1 MANSL
6 YELYLDYKDKD
17 IDDEFIIKAYDYIV
31 NKEQDLWPYIQG
43 FSISN
48 EDSSSFGLY
57 SNENKTITINKKRIN
72 ENEVIAKNTLG
83 LSVIKHEIEH
93 AKNLKKLE
101 ELKEDIET
109 KIILYSLRSYAI
121 ASGLDATKMDKM
133 ELVMLALNTKI
144 NHEIDPGERI
154 AYIKSWKYVVNLLK
168 NQNKTK
174 ELLDARTMLYS
185 SYIRGYN
192 NNRYYLECPTYSF
205 LFETNQLEDLK
216 LLRKRIAEENYSFDT
231 RLLYGLPITYK
242 EYSQDILT
250 KSKLQKVRKK

>member
-1 MANSL
+1 MANNL
-6 YELYLDYKDKD
+6 YELYLDYKDRD
-17 IDDEFIIKAYDYIV
+17 IDDNFIIKAYDYIAS
-31 NKEQDLWPYIQG
+31 KEQDLLSYIQD
-43 FSISN
+43 FSISD
-48 EDSSSFGLY
+48 EDSTSFGLY

-101 ELKEDIET
+101 EFRDDIET
-109 KIILYSLRSYAI
+109 KMILYSLRSYAI
-121 ASGLDATKMDKM
+121 ASGLDATKMNKM
-133 ELVMLALNTKI
+133 DLVMLALNTKI

-192 NNRYYLECPTYSF
+192 DNRYYLDCPTYSF
-205 LFETNQLEDLK
+205 LFETNQLQDLK
-216 LLRKRIAEENYSFDT
+216 LLRNRIVKKDYSFDT
-231 RLLYGLPITYK
+231 RLLYGLPITYQ
-242 EYSQDILT
+242 EYNQDILD
-250 KSKLQKVRKK
+250 KSRLKKVRKK